1 LALAFLAAILIFG
14 YSFVGVNFWGVLIS
28 LAILLFSMWSIG
40 IFLANFLAWSR
51 LSGTFVDYLEMP
63 IAFLCGFMYPIRV
76 LPVWLQ
82 YVSGAVPIRWA
93 LEAMNESLLGTRD
106 LQYLVIHWVMAV
118 GISLVLIALTSWM
131 QVKVHDSIRLSGEL
145 SSI

>member
-1 LALAFLAAILIFG
+1 
-14 YSFVGVNFWGVLIS
+14 
-28 LAILLFSMWSIG
+28 
-40 IFLANFLAWSR
+40 
-51 LSGTFVDYLEMP
+51 MP